1 MLVQTAA
8 GPIEEWSARF
18 REWKESYKVTVGSM
32 HVWSWRTTPLT
43 GNIIALLIMSIV
55 RHIVIAVFGYTHIM
69 SEPDIPE
76 GERFSVFVGI
86 YNETAGLLA
95 SNTLLLLVLLVL
107 MAMVSSRYVRL
118 GQLVAAQRVM
128 LQNELEDFLIL
139 QKNAALTV
147 FDVPIT
153 VKVVRTMLRF
163 AFIQAIVM
171 AVGVAAN
178 T

>member
-1 MLVQTAA
+1 
-8 GPIEEWSARF
+8 
-18 REWKESYKVTVGSM
+18 M